1 MLDGLSRLSAE
12 MFSNQV
18 FVTLLGVVVGGLLG
32 LFGVRQASAAQ
43 FKIQRQEWEKRDR
56 ERDEERRNQESKE
69 KEEQDRREVAA
80 VRALAVEA
88 LWNSILLLIAAKQ
101 VETSADP
108 SPRIKLSRKQFDE
121 NLVVVGQRL
130 HGVYTQQMINTYLSG
145 FSLEQS
151 REARN
156 ALPVGSSEL
165 KEITGLSESFV
176 IIFRTLAY
184 MVFSS
189 QEVQEFEMSRNVVQ
203 ASK

>member
-130 HGVYTQQMINTYLSG
+130 HGVYSQQMINTYLSG